1 MLQYF
6 TFSIIIIIIIIPS
19 NITFFYESIKQS
31 TFLLIQ
37 EQITNKSDVST
48 LRMIGG
54 ILLFTLML
62 KESVELWK
70 SELSFS
76 EVVKE
81 SVQKEHLLLVALHF
95 IWFLNNKENNNS
107 WGSGERWT
115 RSSYEV
121 WNWYNI
127 YIYIYRIYIT
137 EKDYSSNYKRRVKVV
152 DLILQLH
159 FNNSHVIWW
168 EMLWTTYKN
177 QTSWLYLKHI

>member
-62 KESVELWK
+62 KESVEL
-70 SELSFS
+70 
-76 EVVKE
+76 
-81 SVQKEHLLLVALHF
+81 
-95 IWFLNNKENNNS
+95 
-107 WGSGERWT
+107 
-115 RSSYEV
+115 
-121 WNWYNI
+121 
-127 YIYIYRIYIT
+127 
-137 EKDYSSNYKRRVKVV
+137 
-152 DLILQLH
+152 
-159 FNNSHVIWW
+159 
-168 EMLWTTYKN
+168 
-177 QTSWLYLKHI
+177 